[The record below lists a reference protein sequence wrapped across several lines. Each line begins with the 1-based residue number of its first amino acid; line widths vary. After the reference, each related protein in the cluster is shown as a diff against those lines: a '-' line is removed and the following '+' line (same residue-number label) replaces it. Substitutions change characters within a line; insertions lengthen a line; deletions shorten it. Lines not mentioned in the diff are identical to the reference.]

1 MAIENLIQDFLSYY
15 KIRGFKHQGLIVK
28 KNALLFFTAY
38 LRERLNI
45 AEQEG
50 LKKLTKLDLESFGD
64 YLQAKSLSNDTIRTY
79 GQVAKCFLKR
89 SGLLPDNTDWGK
101 PKKDLL
107 TGLPVEMISVY
118 FEYVEKRKNEG
129 YPASTT
135 GRLAEH
141 ARNFLKYLVFERN
154 VTRFIDLRKDDVKD
168 YVKYL
173 ADQTDGKGNRLYAPS
188 TLRQKTNLVKP
199 FLIFLSK
206 KGLCAAYSGQMG
218 SVRAED
224 KVSRNILS
232 RKEVVKLFNVKAEN
246 PLEFMLKTI
255 QVVLYSSGVRIGELL
270 ALKIEDINFEEQEAT
285 IFETKTNKERI
296 VQLGEVGTT
305 YLQIFIENIRPLVCR
320 GFVEGT
326 RAFPSA
332 YEGKIPCNETV
343 NRYLSK
349 ACTKAGIKKKITC
362 HCFRHSY
369 GSHLL
374 ENGAGIKQVSDLL
387 GHEKLATTERYTKLS
402 PEHLRLTLLKYHPRE
417 RDRHE

>member
-1 MAIENLIQDFLSYY
+1 MTIENLIQNFLSYY
-15 KIRGFKHQGLIVK
+15 ETRNFKRQGLIVK
-28 KNALLFFTAY
+28 KNALIAFTAF
-38 LRERLNI
+38 LKDNLNI
-45 AEQEG
+45 TAPKQ
-50 LKKLTKLDLESFGD
+50 LQALTKADIEAFSL
-64 YLQAKSLSNDTIRTY
+64 YLAAHDKTKETIRTY
-79 GQVAKCFLKR
+79 IQVSRCFLKHC
-89 SGLLPDNTDWGK
+89 GLTVEQTGGGK
-101 PKKDLL
+101 PQIDLYAD
-107 TGLPVEMISVY
+107 LPEELRSVCI
-118 FEYVEKRKNEG
+118 EYVDKRKNEG
-129 YPASTT
+129 YPASTVV
-135 GRLAEH
+135 RLAEH

-154 VTRFIDLRKDDVKD
+154 VNSFSDLRRDDVKD

-173 ADQTDGKGNRLYAPS
+173 ADQTDDKGNRLYAPS

-206 KGLCAAYSGQMG
+206 KGLCAGFSGQIG

-232 RKEVVKLFNVKAEN
+232 RKEVVKLFNVKAET
-246 PLEFMLKTI
+246 PLEFMLKTLQI
-255 QVVLYSSGVRIGELL
+255 VLYSSGVRIGELL
-270 ALKIEDINFEEQEAT
+270 ALKIENIDFEEQEAV

-296 VQLGEVGTT
+296 VQLGDVGTT
-305 YLQIFIENIRPLVCR
+305 YLRIFIDNVRPLICR

-332 YEGKIPCNETV
+332 YEGKTPCNETV

-349 ACTKAGIKKKITC
+349 ACIRASIKKKITC

-417 RDRHE
+417 TLK

>member
-38 LRERLNI
+38 LKERLNI
-45 AEQEG
+45 TEPEG

-89 SGLLPDNTDWGK
+89 SGLLPYNTDWGK

-107 TGLPVEMISVY
+107 TGLSVEMISVY
-118 FEYVEKRKNEG
+118 LEYIEKRKNEG
-129 YPASTT
+129 YPASTA

-199 FLIFLSK
+199 FLVFLSK

-232 RKEVVKLFNVKAEN
+232 RKEVVKLFNVKAET

-320 GFVEGT
+320 GFIEGT
-326 RAFPSA
+326 RVFPSA

>member
-1 MAIENLIQDFLSYY
+1 MTIENLVQDFLSYY

-38 LRERLNI
+38 LKEKLSIN
-45 AEQEG
+45 EPEG
-50 LKKLTKLDLESFGD
+50 LKSLTKIDLENFAG
-64 YLQAKSLSNDTIRTY
+64 YLRAKSLSNDTIRTY
-79 GQVAKCFLKR
+79 IQVSRCFLKHC
-89 SGLLPDNTDWGK
+89 GLTIEQTGGGK
-101 PKKDLL
+101 PQIDLYA
-107 TGLPVEMISVY
+107 GLPEELRSICL
-118 FEYVEKRKNEG
+118 EYVVKRKNEG

-154 VTRFIDLRKDDVKD
+154 VTSFADLRRDDVKD
-168 YVKYL
+168 YIKYL
-173 ADQTDGKGNRLYAPS
+173 ADKTDDKGNRLYAPT

-206 KGLCAAYSGQMG
+206 KGLCAGFSGQMG

-296 VQLGEVGTT
+296 VQLGDVGTA
-305 YLQIFIENIRPLVCR
+305 YLKLFIDNIRPLVCR
-320 GFVEGT
+320 GFVEGN
-326 RAFPSA
+326 RVFPSA

-349 ACTKAGIKKKITC
+349 ACSKAGIKKKITC

-402 PEHLRLTLLKYHPRE
+402 PEHLRLTLLKFHPRE
-417 RDRHE
+417 AKA

>member
-1 MAIENLIQDFLSYY
+1 MSIENLIQDFLSYY

-28 KNALLFFTAY
+28 KNALLLFTAY
-38 LRERLNI
+38 LREKLNI
-45 AEQEG
+45 TEPEG
-50 LKKLTKLDLESFGD
+50 LRSLTKEKFETFAD
-64 YLQAKSLSNDTIRTY
+64 YLKTKFLSKDTIRTY
-79 GQVAKCFLKR
+79 GQVAKCFLMR
-89 SGLLPDNTDWGK
+89 NDLLPTGTGWGK
-101 PKKDLL
+101 AKKDLL
-107 TGLPVEMISVY
+107 TGLPEEMISVY

-173 ADQTDGKGNRLYAPS
+173 ADQTDIEGNRLYAPS

-206 KGLCAAYSGQMG
+206 KGLCGGFSGQMG

-224 KVSRNILS
+224 KVSRNILN
-232 RKEVVKLFNVKAEN
+232 RKEVVKLFNVKAET

-270 ALKIEDINFEEQEAT
+270 ALKIEDINFEDQEAV
-285 IFETKTNKERI
+285 IFEAKTNNERI
-296 VQLGEVGTT
+296 VQLGDVGTA
-305 YLQIFIENIRPLVCR
+305 YLKLFIDNVRPNICR

-332 YEGKIPCNETV
+332 YEGKNPCNETV

-417 RDRHE
+417 SLK